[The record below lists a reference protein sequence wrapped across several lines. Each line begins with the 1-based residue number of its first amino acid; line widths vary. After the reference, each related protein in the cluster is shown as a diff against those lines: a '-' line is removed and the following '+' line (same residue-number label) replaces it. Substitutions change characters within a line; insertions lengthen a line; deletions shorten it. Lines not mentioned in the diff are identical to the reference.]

1 MTLKRLNG
9 MIMYLTVSFFS
20 VGKFGVKTYLFY
32 SRKEKSQVRRILQE
46 YCSRKERAEIEEYCR
61 ILIKQGKSCDLKNI
75 RHNYFFLN
83 F

>member
-32 SRKEKSQVRRILQE
+32 SRKEKSQVRRILQV
-46 YCSRKERAEIEEYCR
+46 YCSRKERAEKEEYC
-61 ILIKQGKSCDLKNI
+61 KNFNQERKDMNKEI
-75 RHNYFFLN
+75 IAEY
-83 F
+83 